1 MILRIAT
8 VLALSTL
15 ALAPIAAQ
23 AEPERA
29 EKPFHDPVGF
39 GAGQPIPATLT
50 LNYSEDGRDAR
61 MTPVRNNY
69 RPKVV
74 FNGSEV
80 ICMMRM
86 ERGAVVA
93 PGESG
98 EVRLECKDP
107 VAVARAG
114 TRHLVVEG
122 GKKVG
127 VADIHLPPVPAD

>member
-1 MILRIAT
+1 MCQK
-8 VLALSTL
+8 ALLSCCLLT
-15 ALAPIAAQ
+15 
-23 AEPERA
+23 
-29 EKPFHDPVGF
+29 G
-39 GAGQPIPATLT
+39 GAYEPIPATLT
-50 LNYSEDGRDAR
+50 LNYSVDGRDAR

>member
-1 MILRIAT
+1 M
-8 VLALSTL
+8 L
-15 ALAPIAAQ
+15 ALAPVSAHADPAS
-23 AEPERA
+23 AEEPV
-29 EKPFHDPVGF
+29 HDPVGF

-50 LNYSEDGRDAR
+50 LNYSEEGRDAR
-61 MTPVRNNY
+61 ITPVRNNY

-74 FNGSEV
+74 FNGNEV

-98 EVRLECKDP
+98 EVHLECKDP

-122 GKKVG
+122 RKEVG
-127 VADIHLPPVPAD
+127 YVDIHLPPLPAD